1 MYEPKQKSQAN
12 TLFRNVFYIVNDIEM
27 NKESEKLKN

>member
-12 TLFRNVFYIVNDIEM
+12 TLFRNVFYIVNDS
-27 NKESEKLKN
+27 NARFLQNTGK